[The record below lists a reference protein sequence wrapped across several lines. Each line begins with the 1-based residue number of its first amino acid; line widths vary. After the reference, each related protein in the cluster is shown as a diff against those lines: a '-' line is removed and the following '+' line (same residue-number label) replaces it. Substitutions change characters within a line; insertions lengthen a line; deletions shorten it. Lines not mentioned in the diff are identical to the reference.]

1 MERWRWG
8 EERGTAQS
16 FSCSSEVQLY
26 SLYVIPVRFPT
37 GICAFFTRSHVS
49 GYSIPQP
56 KHSYLSN
63 LFNFFL
69 SLKFFSPIFA
79 FDALKYMHALKFLI
93 AISLMFSSAITFIA
107 LNLNNLSLIRDQV
120 KIYLYFFL

>member
-1 MERWRWG
+1 MD
-8 EERGTAQS
+8 
-16 FSCSSEVQLY
+16 
-26 SLYVIPVRFPT
+26 
-37 GICAFFTRSHVS
+37 
-49 GYSIPQP
+49 GYSTPQP

-69 SLKFFSPIFA
+69 NLKFFPPIFA
-79 FDALKYMHALKFLI
+79 FDALKYMHALNFLI
-93 AISLMFSSAITFIA
+93 AISLIFSSAITFTA